1 MREIAEVDI
10 FKALA
15 DESRVRA
22 WMALRRGELCV
33 CQIVELL
40 QLAPSTVSKHLQ
52 ILKDAGLIQ
61 SRKNGRWVYYH
72 LSKGA
77 IGGFSAKTIKQI
89 QQAMAQR
96 SVIREDER
104 QLEKICKTDTEVL
117 CQIQRNG

>member
-1 MREIAEVDI
+1 MREISGVDI

-22 WMALRRGELCV
+22 WLALRHGELCV
-33 CQIVELL
+33 CQIVALL

-61 SRKNGRWVYYH
+61 SHKNGRWVYYR
-72 LSKGA
+72 LSKGD

-89 QQAMAQR
+89 QHTLAQ
-96 SVIREDER
+96 SSIIRKDEQ

-117 CQIQRNG
+117 CQIQKNG